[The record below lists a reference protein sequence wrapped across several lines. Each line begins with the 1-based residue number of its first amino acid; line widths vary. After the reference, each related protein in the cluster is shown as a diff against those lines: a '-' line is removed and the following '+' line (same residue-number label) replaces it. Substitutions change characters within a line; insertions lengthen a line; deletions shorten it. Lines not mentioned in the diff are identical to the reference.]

1 MKTTDKVYQEL
12 RRFEEDLTEM
22 FIDQDER
29 LTEKQLR
36 IIQDHREL
44 IEIIL
49 TIATMNEEQDR
60 QRKYRDKMEMRGL
73 L

>member
-1 MKTTDKVYQEL
+1 MKTTDKFYQEL
-12 RRFEEDLTEM
+12 RRLEDNMTDM

-29 LTEKQLR
+29 LTAKQLR
-36 IIQDHREL
+36 VIQDHREL
-44 IEIIL
+44 VEIIL